1 MLNLPFNLGAA
12 TGQAATTTAP
22 ASGSTLA
29 TLIPIITGVIGAT
42 GGFGALGGVASK
54 LVGGLFSTFAK
65 K

>member
-1 MLNLPFNLGAA
+1 
-12 TGQAATTTAP
+12 
-22 ASGSTLA
+22 LA